1 MFRTKDANGN
11 IKYTG
16 RSKAVVMDNRDPLNR
31 GRIIVDH
38 PLLGNTVWIDYVRE
52 PGVFNVPSIGD
63 IVYVE
68 CDAGEHEFPVAH
80 GAVTKGTDAVPETPF
95 RFQRTVPSNRGWRS
109 PGGHF
114 IELDDGIVPVSDNPD
129 DKNFSTNKRG
139 IRFTTRAGN
148 KIHIMED
155 VINAQQYILLEDIAG
170 NMFKMDTLNKSIE
183 INAVQNQ
190 NNVIGGNYQIVVTG
204 NVQIQC
210 ADASIDATSAVLT
223 TSGNTV
229 VNASGN
235 VQVDGAQIQLN
246 GSSGK
251 ILTTVTDPVVDSI
264 FGVPTQGV
272 PTVKS
277 G

>member
-11 IKYTG
+11 IKYAG

-68 CDAGEHEFPVAH
+68 ADAGEHEFPIAH
-80 GAVTKGTDAVPETPF
+80 GAIVKGTDAVPDTPF

-114 IELDDGIVPVSDNPD
+114 IEMDDGIVPVTDAPD
-129 DKNFSTNKRG
+129 DKSFSTNKRG

-155 VINAQQYILLEDIAG
+155 VINGIQHILLEDIAG
-170 NMFKMDTLNKSIE
+170 NQIKLDTLNKSIE

-204 NVQIQC
+204 NVQLQC
-210 ADASIDATSAVLT
+210 ADISVQASSLVADI
-223 TSGNTV
+223 SGNAV
-229 VNASGN
+229 VTAGGN
-235 VQVDGAQIQLN
+235 AQITAANIELN
-246 GSSGK
+246 GSAGK
-251 ILTTVTDPVVDSI
+251 ILTTVTDPVVDTI
-264 FGVPTQGV
+264 FGVPTVGV